1 MGSKVIIEATT
12 SSASGKYSNTP
23 LTPGERLFNK
33 QQMQPFYV
41 PTSEYDS
48 AELAY
53 DSYDGEMST
62 PKKEIKKKEKI
73 ARKISKYIK
82 DHPTLSD
89 DDGNILD
96 GPLNVKEGWI
106 EVTDDLIVEDLA
118 VWFGTKK
125 KPKGSSQPKGPWV
138 NICKKVDGKH
148 PPCGRPEA
156 SDKSYPKCRAAGVA
170 GKMTDAQKRAAC
182 QQKRKAEKSHNK
194 SGTGN
199 SPKMTHY
206 ELKKK
211 TNEEIV
217 LDIIKKTIKEQLQL
231 RDPRL
236 DPHSETQFIFQCL
249 KEGGREKTIPFVLW
263 VQSHKKKVMTTLG
276 IDEKTLKLLTKAAIG
291 IMGREST
298 FGNSNRYAI
307 KSLIDTVLGVG
318 SSYGP
323 AQMKTPTWDALNV
336 AKKFGFSE
344 SDIRN
349 FVGAGIGALTF
360 LADSYKKA
368 ISNGYSTNSPSSNI
382 KTGTGNGAL
391 DISIGSYN
399 FGSIH
404 ITRYCKLPNDK
415 TAHVCN
421 SNEKQIQNYLP
432 NYTTDKWYSGKISTH
447 GYVSEVANHMKSVS
461 CVDNL

>member
-1 MGSKVIIEATT
+1 MGSKVISEATS
-12 SSASGKYSNTP
+12 SSASGKYSNIP
-23 LTPGERLFNK
+23 LVPGERLFNK

-41 PTSEYDS
+41 PTSKYDS
-48 AELAY
+48 AELAF

-62 PKKEIKKKEKI
+62 PKKEIKKKEKM

-82 DHPTLSD
+82 DHPTLGD

-106 EVTDDLIVEDLA
+106 EITDDLIVEDLA

-156 SDKSYPKCRAAGVA
+156 SDKAYPKCRAVGVA
-170 GKMTDAQKRAAC
+170 GKMSDSQKRAAC
-182 QQKRKAEKSHNK
+182 QQKRKAEKSHPK
-194 SGTGN
+194 TGTGN
-199 SPKMTHY
+199 APKMVSY
-206 ELKKK
+206 KPKKK
-211 TNEEIV
+211 TNESK
-217 LDIIKKTIKEQLQL
+217 IIDVIRKALNEQFKDPRKEQS
-231 RDPRL
+231 
-236 DPHSETQFIFQCL
+236 SETQFVFQCL
-249 KEGGREKTIPFVLW
+249 REGGKEKAIPFVLW
-263 VQSHKKKVMTTLG
+263 VQSHKQQVMSTLG
-276 IDEKTLKLLTKAAIG
+276 LDEKNLKLLTKAAIG

-307 KSLIDTVLGVG
+307 KSLLDTVSGG
-318 SSYGP
+318 IIGGSYGP
-323 AQMKTPTWDALNV
+323 AQMKTPTWDAMGV
-336 AKKFGFSE
+336 AKKFGFKE

-360 LADSYKKA
+360 LSNSYKKA
-368 ISNGYSTNSPSSNI
+368 INNGYSTNSPSSNI
-382 KTGTGNGAL
+382 TTGTGNAAL

-399 FGSIH
+399 FGDRH
-404 ITRYCKLPNDK
+404 ITKYCKLPNDK
-415 TAHVCN
+415 TAHACKG
-421 SNEKQIQNYLP
+421 NEKQIQNYLP
-432 NYTTDKWYSGKISTH
+432 NYQSEKWYTGKTSSH
-447 GYVSEVANHMKSVS
+447 GYVTEVANYMKSVS